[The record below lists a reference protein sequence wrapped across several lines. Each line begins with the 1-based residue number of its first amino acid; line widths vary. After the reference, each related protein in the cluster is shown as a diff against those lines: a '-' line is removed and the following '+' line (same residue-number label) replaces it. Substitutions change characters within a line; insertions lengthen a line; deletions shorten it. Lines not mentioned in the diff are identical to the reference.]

1 MTENSDN
8 RTVEQ
13 LIEQVEA
20 QKMRVKVEQQQL
32 ERHEDALHARLEE
45 LGLVMMYKEPEPSKN
60 RVKYLHGEVSLKDL
74 KESMRGCDNLED
86 RLDNLL
92 KKANFEN

>member
-1 MTENSDN
+1 MTDHNSDN

-13 LIEQVEA
+13 LISQVEA

-32 ERHEDALHARLEE
+32 ERHEQALAAKLKE
-45 LGLVMMYKEPEPSKN
+45 LGLRREGSMEMDYLQPEPEP
-60 RVKYLHGEVSLKDL
+60 
-74 KESMRGCDNLED
+74 LED

>member
-1 MTENSDN
+1 MTDHNSDN

-13 LIEQVEA
+13 LIDQVEA

-32 ERHEDALHARLEE
+32 ERHEHSLAAKLKE
-45 LGLVMMYKEPEPSKN
+45 LGLRREGSMEWDYLQPEPEP
-60 RVKYLHGEVSLKDL
+60 
-74 KESMRGCDNLED
+74 LED
-86 RLDNLL
+86 RLDDLF

>member
-1 MTENSDN
+1 MTDHNSDN

-13 LIEQVEA
+13 LISQVEA

-32 ERHEDALHARLEE
+32 ERHEQVLAAKLKE
-45 LGLVMMYKEPEPSKN
+45 LGLRREGSMEMDYLQPEPEP
-60 RVKYLHGEVSLKDL
+60 
-74 KESMRGCDNLED
+74 LED
-86 RLDNLL
+86 RLDDLL

>member
-1 MTENSDN
+1 MTEYSDN

-13 LIEQVEA
+13 LIDQVEA

-45 LGLVMMYKEPEPSKN
+45 LGLAMMYKEPEP
-60 RVKYLHGEVSLKDL
+60 
-74 KESMRGCDNLED
+74 LED

>member
-1 MTENSDN
+1 MTNHNSDN

-13 LIEQVEA
+13 LISQVEA

-45 LGLVMMYKEPEPSKN
+45 LGLVMMYKEPEP
-60 RVKYLHGEVSLKDL
+60 
-74 KESMRGCDNLED
+74 LED

-92 KKANFEN
+92 SPFR